1 MTFAE
6 LNLTKPLLNA
16 LADLGYTT
24 PTTIQERVFSVVMSG
39 KDVCGIAQTG
49 TGKTLAYLLPC
60 LRQLVSTADRQPQ
73 LLILVP
79 TRELVVQVVE
89 TVEKLAAYM
98 NVAVVGAYG
107 GANMKPQMAALQSGV
122 NVIVATPGRLV
133 DLLKNGAVRTKGI
146 KKLVIDE
153 FDEMLTLGFRTQLAA
168 ILELMPMNRQ
178 NLLFSA
184 TLTADVESLI
194 DTCFNS
200 PVRVEAAPVGT
211 PLDSITQTAY
221 RVPNFY
227 TKINLLTWLLN
238 QPGDG
243 HPVAMTKVL
252 VFVATKKLAD
262 FVFETIEADFADT
275 IGIIHANKEQNKRF
289 DAVNKFKA
297 GTYRILIAT
306 DLVSRGLDVAEV
318 SHVIN
323 FDLPGRGIAD
333 EPENYIHRIGRTGRA
348 DKTGVAISFITEGE
362 TEQQT
367 AIETLMNYAIPMLP
381 LPDTLEISD
390 RLTPDEMPKIAMKT
404 IEIKIPKRED
414 VGPAFHEKS
423 AKNQKVNVRRDHVA
437 EKMKKYG
444 KPIKRSGKK

>member
-1 MTFAE
+1 MTFDE

-16 LADLGYTT
+16 LTDLGYTT
-24 PTTIQERVFSVVMSG
+24 PSTIQERVFSVVMSG

-60 LRQLVSTADRQPQ
+60 LRQLVSTADKQPQ

-98 NVAVVGAYG
+98 NVAVVGVYG
-107 GANMKPQMAALQSGV
+107 GANMKPQAAGLQRGA

-133 DLLKNGAVRTKGI
+133 DLLNAGAVRTKAI
-146 KKLVIDE
+146 RKLVIDE
-153 FDEMLTLGFRTQLAA
+153 FDEMLTLGFRTQLAT
-168 ILELMPMNRQ
+168 ILELLPPKRQ

-194 DTCFNS
+194 DTYFNS

-227 TKINLLTWLLN
+227 TKINLLTLLLN

-243 HPVAMTKVL
+243 QSFLMTKVL

-262 FVFETIEADFADT
+262 LVFDSLETAFADT

-323 FDLPGRGIAD
+323 FDLPD

-348 DKTGVAISFITEGE
+348 DKTGIAISFITEAE
-362 TEQQT
+362 TDQQT
-367 AIETLMNYAIPMLP
+367 AIETLMNYAIPVLP
-381 LPDTLEISD
+381 LPDSLVISD
-390 RLTPDEMPKIAMKT
+390 KLTPDEMPKIAMKT
-404 IEIKIPKRED
+404 IEVKIPKRED
-414 VGPAFHEKS
+414 VGPAFHEKTD
-423 AKNQKVNVRRDHVA
+423 KNKKVNVRRDHAA
-437 EKMKKYG
+437 EKMRKYG

>member
-16 LADLGYTT
+16 LDDLSYTT
-24 PTTIQERVFSVVMSG
+24 PSTIQERVFSVVMSG

-49 TGKTLAYLLPC
+49 TGKTLAYLLPA

-73 LLILVP
+73 VLILVP

-89 TVEKLAAYM
+89 TVEKLAVYM
-98 NVAVVGAYG
+98 NVAVVGVYG
-107 GANMKPQMAALQSGV
+107 GANMKPQAAGLQRGA

-133 DLLKNGAVRTKGI
+133 DLLNAGAVRTKAI
-146 KKLVIDE
+146 RKLVIDE
-153 FDEMLTLGFRTQLAA
+153 FDEMLTLGFRTQLAT
-168 ILELMPMNRQ
+168 ILELLPERRQ

-184 TLTADVESLI
+184 TLTADVEALI
-194 DTCFNS
+194 DTYFNS

-221 RVPNFY
+221 LVPNFY
-227 TKINLLTWLLN
+227 TKINLLTLLLN
-238 QPGDG
+238 HPGDG
-243 HPVAMTKVL
+243 QPFLMTKVL

-262 FVFETIEADFADT
+262 LVFESLETAFADT

-323 FDLPGRGIAD
+323 FDLPGRGTDD

-348 DKTGVAISFITEGE
+348 DKTGVAISFITEAE

-367 AIETLMNYAIPMLP
+367 AIEALMNYAIPMLP
-381 LPDTLEISD
+381 LPDALVISD

-404 IEIKIPKRED
+404 IEVKIPKREAA
-414 VGPAFHEKS
+414 GPAFHEKT
-423 AKNQKVNVRRDHVA
+423 AKNQKVNVRRDHAA

>member
-1 MTFAE
+1 MTFAD
-6 LNLTKPLLNA
+6 LNLTKPLLNV
-16 LADLGYTT
+16 LTELGYTT

-60 LRQLVSTADRQPQ
+60 LRQMQATADKQPQ

-89 TVEKLAAYM
+89 TVAKLTAYM
-98 NVAVVGAYG
+98 NVSVVGVYG
-107 GANMKPQMAALQSGV
+107 GANMKPQAANLQQGA

-133 DLLKNGAVRTKGI
+133 DLLKAGVVRTKAI

-153 FDEMLTLGFRTQLAA
+153 FDEMLTLGFRTQLAT
-168 ILELMPMNRQ
+168 ILELLPEKRQ

-184 TLTADVESLI
+184 TLTAEVETLI
-194 DTCFNS
+194 DKYFNS
-200 PVRVEAAPVGT
+200 PIRVEAAPVGT

-227 TKINLLTWLLN
+227 TKINLLTRLLN
-238 QPGDG
+238 EKPDDQPS
-243 HPVAMTKVL
+243 PMTKVL

-262 FVFETIEADFADT
+262 LVFATLEPAFAETT
-275 IGIIHANKEQNKRF
+275 GIIHANKEQNKRF

-323 FDLPGRGIAD
+323 FDMPA

-348 DKTGVAISFITEGE
+348 DKTGVAISFVTEAE
-362 TEQQT
+362 TPQQ
-367 AIETLMNYAIPMLP
+367 AAVETLMNYPIPVMP
-381 LPDTLEISD
+381 LPDGLPISD
-390 RLTPDEMPKIAMKT
+390 KLTDDETPKVFMKT
-404 IEIKIPKRED
+404 IDVKPIKRED

-423 AKNQKVNVRRDHVA
+423 AKNQKVNVRRDHAA